1 MNNAGK
7 ILYWVGVYAV
17 VAYGGYY
24 LYTNSKNYLAKQVI
38 LLGGTK
44 GTLDNVK
51 SGFDTPFLKA
61 WVKGLKAKTTEF
73 NYNGMRFRTVGG
85 TKIV

>member
-1 MNNAGK
+1 MKNAGK
-7 ILYWVGVYAV
+7 IFYWVGIYAV

-44 GTLDNVK
+44 GTLNEVK
-51 SGFDTPFLKA
+51 SRFQTSFLKA
-61 WVKGLKAKTTEF
+61 WAKALRAKTSEF
-73 NYNGMRFRTVGG
+73 GYNGMRFRTVGG